1 MINKKKSVGIILI
14 GKTAGELMAILQVR
28 GVWNQEKNAP
38 ESYAGACQVTV
49 HGKLEEGED
58 FMQALWREITEELG
72 AEVLPAIKALRLIEL
87 VKKDSEEQQI
97 ITYGAIAEENI
108 FKMLMSKPKSQSF
121 GGFRLIKQNE
131 VEKIVDLSGID
142 KNIGVTDKNVIA
154 MFPDD
159 KEAVRIAFE
168 KLG

>member
-58 FMQALWREITEELG
+58 FMQALWLEMTEELG

-87 VKKDSEEQQI
+87 VKNDSEEQQI
-97 ITYGAIAEENI
+97 IT
-108 FKMLMSKPKSQSF
+108 
-121 GGFRLIKQNE
+121 
-131 VEKIVDLSGID
+131 
-142 KNIGVTDKNVIA
+142 
-154 MFPDD
+154 
-159 KEAVRIAFE
+159 
-168 KLG
+168 